1 MRDEIK
7 KLKLFSRRSVVLG
20 GIKVALLSTILGRYY
35 YLQIMKSER
44 YSTLSDKNRIKL
56 IILPAPRG
64 RIVDKNGNEISA
76 TSTHFRLT
84 INPLYAKQS
93 KEIIPHVEKILGHS
107 LDISDD
113 TLRRKLLKRSR
124 NEPLV
129 LEENITWQDMAK
141 ISENNHLIEAV
152 EVIEGISR
160 TYNNGEAFAHILGY
174 IGSPN
179 EKEMEGLDV
188 PKFADLRIGKSGL
201 ERVFDQR
208 LRGTLGY
215 KKVEVNVHGQ
225 FIRELSKQDAIQG
238 EQLQLTIDANLQEF
252 VHAIL
257 SKSVADAAVVVL
269 NAKTGAVLALHSTPS
284 FDPNQFADGVSQE
297 YWDKINDNTGNPLIN
312 NAISSPYPP
321 GSTFKLVTALS
332 GLINGIDPEKKV
344 LCTGSYNSGTR
355 SFRCWKESGHGYL
368 GMRDAIAQS
377 CNPYFYTISQNL
389 GINKIAQTARML
401 GYDSKTGIQ
410 LLDEHKG
417 LIPDTNWKKG
427 RYKEN
432 WYPGDTINASIG
444 QGYVLV
450 TPIQLAIST
459 ARIATGKLIY
469 PTLIPHPE
477 ELNPSALS
485 GVREEHLD
493 IVREGM
499 YKCANEPGGVVFRH
513 QMSSGNF
520 TVAGKTGTAQVA
532 DMRLKDKGRKFKH
545 HALFTSFAP
554 THDPQYVV
562 TVVVEH
568 GEGGAKSAAPIA
580 KQIYLKLMGKPTEID
595 AVSNVVDEDA

>member
-20 GIKVALLSTILGRYY
+20 GIKLALISTVLGRYY
-35 YLQIMKSER
+35 YLQIMKSDR

-64 RIVDKNGNEISA
+64 RVVDKDNNEISA

-84 INPLYAKQS
+84 INPLYTREA
-93 KEIIPHVEKILGHS
+93 KEIIPEVEKILGHS
-107 LDISDD
+107 LYISDEI
-113 TLRRKLLKRSR
+113 LRRRLLKRTR

-129 LEENITWQDMAK
+129 LEENISWQDMAK
-141 ISENNHLIEAV
+141 VSENNHLIEPV

-179 EKEMEGLDV
+179 EKEMESLDL
-188 PKFADLRIGKSGL
+188 PKFGDLRIGKSGL
-201 ERVFDQR
+201 ERVFDQQ
-208 LRGTLGY
+208 LRGTPGY
-215 KKVEVNVHGQ
+215 KKVEVDVHGQ
-225 FIRELSKQDAIQG
+225 FVREISRQDAVQG
-238 EQLQLTIDANLQEF
+238 EQLQLTIDSSLQEF

-257 SKSVADAAVVVL
+257 SKRAADAAVIVL
-269 NAKTGAVLALHSTPS
+269 NAKTGSVLALHSTPS
-284 FDPNQFADGVSQE
+284 FDPNQFADGVTQE
-297 YWDKINDNTGNPLIN
+297 YWDEITSNSGNPLIN
-312 NAISSPYPP
+312 NAVSSPYPP

-344 LCTGSYNSGTR
+344 LCTGSYSSGTR
-355 SFRCWKESGHGYL
+355 SFRCWNANGHGYL
-368 GMRDAIAQS
+368 GMKDAIAQS
-377 CNPYFYTISQNL
+377 CNPYFYTISQSV
-389 GINKIAQTARML
+389 GINKIAQAARIL
-401 GYDSKTGIQ
+401 GYDHKTGIE

-417 LIPDTNWKKG
+417 LIPDTAWKKE

-469 PTLIPHPE
+469 PTLLHNHEEVHPS
-477 ELNPSALS
+477 ELN
-485 GVREEHLD
+485 GVSKEQLD
-493 IVREGM
+493 IIREGM
-499 YKCANEPGGVVFRH
+499 YRCANQPGGVVFRH
-513 QMSSGNF
+513 QMSIGDF

-532 DMRLKDKGRKFKH
+532 DMKLKDKGRKFKH
-545 HALFTSFAP
+545 HALFTSYAP

-568 GEGGAKSAAPIA
+568 GEGGSKSAAPIA

-595 AVSNVVDEDA
+595 AVNNIVDEDA